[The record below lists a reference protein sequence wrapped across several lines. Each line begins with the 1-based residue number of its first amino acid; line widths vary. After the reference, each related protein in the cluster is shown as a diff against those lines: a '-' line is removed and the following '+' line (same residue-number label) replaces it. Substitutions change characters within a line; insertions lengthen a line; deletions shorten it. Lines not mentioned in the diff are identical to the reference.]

1 MADQLNRP
9 DVTTESSL
17 ARRPAPERQSIQK
30 AAYEPVLATL
40 SGSFAVIDLETTGLD
55 PNSADILSS
64 AAVPVRGRQVILSE
78 RFERMVRT
86 NAAIDREAV
95 KYHRLLPSDVEHGV
109 SPQQAVTE
117 FVAWLGERP
126 LLGYCIGF
134 DCMML
139 ERAAQWAGGGMLD
152 GRRFDIRE
160 IYRRRMLQRNPDGA
174 PSQTLDDILAALEVP
189 PVGRHTAIGDATAV
203 ALAFLGLKYA
213 ATRGAVRR
221 TRA

>member
-1 MADQLNRP
+1 VSLRGLRRWWR
-9 DVTTESSL
+9 SL
-17 ARRPAPERQSIQK
+17 ASVSPYDEPELVS
-30 AAYEPVLATL
+30 L
-40 SGSFAVIDLETTGLD
+40 DLETTSLD
-55 PNSADILSS
+55 PKSAEILSI

-109 SPQQAVTE
+109 PPQQAVTE

-139 ERAAQWAGGGMLD
+139 ERAAQWAGGGLLD

-160 IYRRRMLQRNPDGA
+160 IYRRRMLQRNPDDH
-174 PSQTLDDILAALEVP
+174 PSQALDDILAALDVP
-189 PVGRHTAIGDATAV
+189 AVGRHTAVGDATAV
-203 ALAFLGLKYA
+203 AVAFLTLKYTSA
-213 ATRGAVRR
+213 RPTSRR
-221 TRA
+221 TQA

>member
-1 MADQLNRP
+1 VNLRGLRRWWR
-9 DVTTESSL
+9 SL
-17 ARRPAPERQSIQK
+17 ASVSPYDEPELVS
-30 AAYEPVLATL
+30 L
-40 SGSFAVIDLETTGLD
+40 DLETTSLD
-55 PNSADILSS
+55 PRTAEILSI
-64 AAVPVRGRQVILSE
+64 AAVPVRGRQVVLSE

-109 SPQQAVTE
+109 PAQQAVTE

-139 ERAAQWAGGGMLD
+139 ERAAQWAGGGLLD

-160 IYRRRMLQRNPDGA
+160 IYRRRMLQRNPDDH
-174 PSQTLDDILAALEVP
+174 PSQALDDILAALEVP
-189 PVGRHTAIGDATAV
+189 TVGRHTAVGDATAV
-203 ALAFLGLKYA
+203 AVAFLALKYA
-213 ATRGAVRR
+213 NVRPASR
-221 TRA
+221 RPKA

>member
-1 MADQLNRP
+1 VNLRG
-9 DVTTESSL
+9 VRRWWRSL
-17 ARRPAPERQSIQK
+17 ASVSPFDEPELVS
-30 AAYEPVLATL
+30 L
-40 SGSFAVIDLETTGLD
+40 DLETTSLD
-55 PNSADILSS
+55 PKSAEILSI

-109 SPQQAVTE
+109 RPQQAVTE

-134 DCMML
+134 DCTML
-139 ERAAQWAGGGMLD
+139 ERAAQWAGGGLLD

-160 IYRRRMLQRNPDGA
+160 IYRRRMLQRNPDDHPA
-174 PSQTLDDILAALEVP
+174 QALDDILAALDVP
-189 PVGRHTAIGDATAV
+189 TVGRHTAVGDATAV
-203 ALAFLGLKYA
+203 AVAFLALKYA
-213 ATRGAVRR
+213 NVRPVPR
-221 TRA
+221 RSPA

>member
-1 MADQLNRP
+1 MNLRGLRRWWR
-9 DVTTESSL
+9 SL
-17 ARRPAPERQSIQK
+17 ASVSPYDEPELVS
-30 AAYEPVLATL
+30 L
-40 SGSFAVIDLETTGLD
+40 DLETTSLD
-55 PNSADILSS
+55 PKSAEILSI

-95 KYHRLLPSDVEHGV
+95 KYHRLLPADVEHGI
-109 SPQQAVTE
+109 PATQAALE
-117 FVAWLGERP
+117 FVEWLGERP

-160 IYRRRMLQRNPDGA
+160 IYRRRMLQRNPDDN
-174 PSQTLDDILAALEVP
+174 PSQALDDILAALDVP
-189 PVGRHTAIGDATAV
+189 TVGRHTAVGDSTAV
-203 ALAFLGLKYA
+203 AVAFLELKYA
-213 ATRGAVRR
+213 NARPASRR
-221 TRA
+221 PQA

>member
-1 MADQLNRP
+1 MNLRGLRRWWR
-9 DVTTESSL
+9 SL
-17 ARRPAPERQSIQK
+17 ASVSPFDEPELVS
-30 AAYEPVLATL
+30 L
-40 SGSFAVIDLETTGLD
+40 DLETTSLD
-55 PNSADILSS
+55 PRSAEILSI

-86 NAAIDREAV
+86 NATIDREAV

-109 SPQQAVTE
+109 PPRQAVTE

-139 ERAAQWAGGGMLD
+139 ERAAQWAGGGLLD

-160 IYRRRMLQRNPDGA
+160 IYRRRMLQRNPDGH
-174 PSQTLDDILAALEVP
+174 PSQALDDILAALGVP
-189 PVGRHTAIGDATAV
+189 TVGRHTAVGDATAV
-203 ALAFLGLKYA
+203 ALAFLALKYA
-213 ATRGAVRR
+213 NARPASRR
-221 TRA
+221 PQG

>member
-1 MADQLNRP
+1 VNLRGLRRWWR
-9 DVTTESSL
+9 SL
-17 ARRPAPERQSIQK
+17 ASVSPYDEPELVS
-30 AAYEPVLATL
+30 L
-40 SGSFAVIDLETTGLD
+40 DLETTSLD
-55 PNSADILSS
+55 PKSAEILSI

-109 SPQQAVTE
+109 PPQQAVTE

-134 DCMML
+134 DCLML
-139 ERAAQWAGGGMLD
+139 ERAAQWAGGGLLD

-160 IYRRRMLQRNPDGA
+160 VYRRRMLQRNPDDH
-174 PSQTLDDILAALEVP
+174 PSQALDEILAALEVP
-189 PVGRHTAIGDATAV
+189 PVGRHTAVGDATAV
-203 ALAFLGLKYA
+203 ALAFLVLKYA
-213 ATRGAVRR
+213 KARPAPRR
-221 TRA
+221 APAAARPG

>member
-1 MADQLNRP
+1 MNLRGLRRWWR
-9 DVTTESSL
+9 SL
-17 ARRPAPERQSIQK
+17 ASVSPYDEPELVS
-30 AAYEPVLATL
+30 L
-40 SGSFAVIDLETTGLD
+40 DLETTSLD
-55 PNSADILSS
+55 PKSAEILSI

-109 SPQQAVTE
+109 LAQQAVTE

-139 ERAAQWAGGGMLD
+139 ERAAQWAGGGLLD

-160 IYRRRMLQRNPDGA
+160 IYRRRVLQRNPDDH
-174 PSQTLDDILAALEVP
+174 PSQALDDILAALEVP
-189 PVGRHTAIGDATAV
+189 AVGRHTAVGDATAV
-203 ALAFLGLKYA
+203 AVAFLTLKYA
-213 ATRGAVRR
+213 SARPASRR
-221 TRA
+221 TQA

>member
-1 MADQLNRP
+1 VSLRGLRRWWR
-9 DVTTESSL
+9 SL
-17 ARRPAPERQSIQK
+17 ASVSPYDEPELVS
-30 AAYEPVLATL
+30 L
-40 SGSFAVIDLETTGLD
+40 DLETTSLD
-55 PNSADILSS
+55 PKSAEILSI

-109 SPQQAVTE
+109 PPQQAVTE

-134 DCMML
+134 DCLML
-139 ERAAQWAGGGMLD
+139 ERAAQWAGGGLLD

-160 IYRRRMLQRNPDGA
+160 IYRRRMLQRNPDGH
-174 PSQTLDDILAALEVP
+174 PSQVLDDILAALEVP
-189 PVGRHTAIGDATAV
+189 RVGRHTAVGDATAV
-203 ALAFLGLKYA
+203 GLAFLALKYA
-213 ATRGAVRR
+213 SRR
-221 TRA
+221 PAPRRAEAGSRPG

>member
-1 MADQLNRP
+1 VNLRGLRRWWR
-9 DVTTESSL
+9 SL
-17 ARRPAPERQSIQK
+17 ASVSPYDEPELVS
-30 AAYEPVLATL
+30 L
-40 SGSFAVIDLETTGLD
+40 DLETTSLD
-55 PNSADILSS
+55 PKSAEILSI

-95 KYHRLLPSDVEHGV
+95 KFHRLLPSDVEHGMP
-109 SPQQAVTE
+109 PQQAAAE

-139 ERAAQWAGGGMLD
+139 ERAAQWAGSGLLD

-160 IYRRRMLQRNPDGA
+160 IYRRRVLQRNPDDH
-174 PSQTLDDILAALEVP
+174 PSQALDDILAALDVP
-189 PVGRHTAIGDATAV
+189 AVGRHTAIGDATAV
-203 ALAFLGLKYA
+203 AVAFLTLKYA
-213 ATRGAVRR
+213 SARQASRR
-221 TRA
+221 TQA

>member
-1 MADQLNRP
+1 VNLRGL
-9 DVTTESSL
+9 SRWWRSL
-17 ARRPAPERQSIQK
+17 ASVSPYDEPELVS
-30 AAYEPVLATL
+30 L
-40 SGSFAVIDLETTGLD
+40 DLETTSLD
-55 PNSADILSS
+55 PKSAEILSI

-95 KYHRLLPSDVEHGV
+95 KYHRLLPADVEHGV
-109 SPQQAVTE
+109 PPQQAVTE

-139 ERAAQWAGGGMLD
+139 ERAAQWAGGGLLD

-160 IYRRRMLQRNPDGA
+160 IYRRRMLQRNPDDHPA
-174 PSQTLDDILAALEVP
+174 QALDDILAALDVP
-189 PVGRHTAIGDATAV
+189 TVGRHTAVGDATAV
-203 ALAFLGLKYA
+203 AVAFLALKHA
-213 ATRGAVRR
+213 NARPASRR
-221 TRA
+221 PQA

>member
-1 MADQLNRP
+1 VNLRGLRRWWR
-9 DVTTESSL
+9 SL
-17 ARRPAPERQSIQK
+17 ASVSPFDEPELVS
-30 AAYEPVLATL
+30 L
-40 SGSFAVIDLETTGLD
+40 DLETTSLD
-55 PNSADILSS
+55 PKSAEILSI

-109 SPQQAVTE
+109 PAQQAVTE

-139 ERAAQWAGGGMLD
+139 ERAAQWAGGGLLD

-160 IYRRRMLQRNPDGA
+160 IYRRRMLQRNPDDH
-174 PSQTLDDILAALEVP
+174 PSQALDAILAALDVP
-189 PVGRHTAIGDATAV
+189 TVGRHTAVGDATAV
-203 ALAFLGLKYA
+203 AVAFLALKYA
-213 ATRGAVRR
+213 NARPASRR
-221 TRA
+221 PQA

>member
-1 MADQLNRP
+1 VNLRG
-9 DVTTESSL
+9 VRRWWRSL
-17 ARRPAPERQSIQK
+17 ASVSPFDEPELVS
-30 AAYEPVLATL
+30 L
-40 SGSFAVIDLETTGLD
+40 DLETTSLD
-55 PNSADILSS
+55 PKSAEILSI

-109 SPQQAVTE
+109 RPQQAVTE

-134 DCMML
+134 DCTML
-139 ERAAQWAGGGMLD
+139 ERAAQWAGGGLLD

-160 IYRRRMLQRNPDGA
+160 IYRRRMLQRNPDDHPA
-174 PSQTLDDILAALEVP
+174 QALDDILAALDVP
-189 PVGRHTAIGDATAV
+189 TVGQHTAVGDATAV
-203 ALAFLGLKYA
+203 AVAFLALKYA
-213 ATRGAVRR
+213 NVRPVPR
-221 TRA
+221 RSPA

>member
-1 MADQLNRP
+1 VNLRGLLRWWRALAGASP
-9 DVTTESSL
+9 YEEPELVSL
-17 ARRPAPERQSIQK
+17 
-30 AAYEPVLATL
+30 
-40 SGSFAVIDLETTGLD
+40 DLETSSLD
-55 PNSADILSS
+55 PRTAEILSI
-64 AAVPVRGRQVILSE
+64 AAVPVRGRRVVLSE
-78 RFERMVRT
+78 RFERIVRGT
-86 NAAIDREAV
+86 ATVDYEAV
-95 KYHRLLPSDVEHGV
+95 KYHRLRPMDVEHGV
-109 SPQQAVTE
+109 PQEQAARE
-117 FVAWLGERP
+117 FVAWLGDRA

-139 ERAAQWAGGGMLD
+139 ENAMQWAGGTMLD

-160 IYRRRMLQRNPDGA
+160 LYRRRMLQRNPDGA

-213 ATRGAVRR
+213 ATRGALRR